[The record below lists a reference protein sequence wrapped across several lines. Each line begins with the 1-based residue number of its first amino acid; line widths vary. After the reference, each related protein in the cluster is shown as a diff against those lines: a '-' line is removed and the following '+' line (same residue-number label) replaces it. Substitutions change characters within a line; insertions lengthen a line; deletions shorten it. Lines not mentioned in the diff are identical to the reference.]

1 MNPEMAR
8 KTWRTVEPLHG
19 MIYFVPEA
27 AEEYTSVGLEPHMG
41 YFASRSAAMG
51 PVGPGAVVATFFNF
65 DPRLV
70 EAALPAAW
78 ERATPAQVLAAR
90 FRAADRAL
98 RRLLGAAAGSS
109 EMEEA
114 AALARTAAWV
124 ATERPQGRPLFAA
137 HAELEWPD
145 APHLVLWHAQTL
157 LREYRGDAHVALLT
171 AAGLSPV
178 EALVIH
184 AASGEVPASALRAT
198 RAWSDEDWG
207 AGVDLVR
214 SRGWLE
220 PGEDLVLSE
229 SGRAHRQD
237 IEDRTDQLSLDP
249 YSALGEQSCE
259 QLRRLTR
266 PMSRVVVDSGALA
279 TMAVRPVQ
287 A

>member
-27 AEEYTSVGLEPHMG
+27 AEEYASAGLEAHMG

-51 PVGPGAVVATFFNF
+51 PVGPGVVVATFFNF

-78 ERATPAQVLAAR
+78 GRATPAEVLAAR
-90 FRAADRAL
+90 LRAADRAL
-98 RRLLGAAAGSS
+98 RRLLGPAAGSS

-124 ATERPQGRPLFAA
+124 AAERPQGRPLFAA

-184 AASGEVPASALRAT
+184 AVAGDVPAAALRAT
-198 RAWSDEDWG
+198 RAWSDEDWD
-207 AGVDLVR
+207 AGVESVR

-229 SGRAHRQD
+229 PGRVHRRD

-249 YSALGEQSCE
+249 YAALGEQSCE
-259 QLRRLTR
+259 QLRQLTR
-266 PMSRVVVDSGALA
+266 PMSRAVVDSGALA
-279 TMAVRPVQ
+279 TMAARPVQ
-287 A
+287 S

>member
-27 AEEYTSVGLEPHMG
+27 AEEYAAAGLEPNMG

-51 PVGPGAVVATFFNF
+51 PVGAGVVVATFFNF

-78 ERATPAQVLAAR
+78 ERATPAAVLAAR
-90 FRAADRAL
+90 LRAADRAL
-98 RRLLGAAAGSS
+98 RRLLGAAAGSA

-124 ATERPQGRPLFAA
+124 AAERPQGRALFAA
-137 HAELEWPD
+137 HAGLEWPE

-184 AASGEVPASALRAT
+184 AASGEVPAAALRAT
-198 RAWSDEDWG
+198 RAWSDVDWE
-207 AGVDLVR
+207 AGVESVR

-220 PGEDLVLSE
+220 PGPDLGLSE
-229 SGRAHRQD
+229 AGRAHRRD
-237 IEDRTDQLSLDP
+237 IEDRTDQLSLAP
-249 YSALGEQSCE
+249 YAALGEQSCE
-259 QLRRLTR
+259 RLRQLTR
-266 PMSRVVVDSGALA
+266 PMSRAVVDSGALA
-279 TMAVRPVQ
+279 TMSTRPVQ
-287 A
+287 S

>member
-8 KTWRTVEPLHG
+8 KTWRTAEPLHG

-27 AEEYTSVGLEPHMG
+27 AEEYAAAGLEPHMG
-41 YFASRSAAMG
+41 YFASRAAAMG
-51 PVGPGAVVATFFNF
+51 PVGPGVVVATFFNF

-78 ERATPAQVLAAR
+78 ERSTPAAVLAAR

-114 AALARTAAWV
+114 AALARTAARV
-124 ATERPQGRPLFAA
+124 AAERPQGRPLFAA

-184 AASGEVPASALRAT
+184 AASGEVPAAALRAT
-198 RAWSDEDWG
+198 RAWSDEDWD
-207 AGVDLVR
+207 AGVESVR
-214 SRGWLE
+214 SRGWLG
-220 PGEDLVLSE
+220 PGEDLALSE
-229 SGRAHRQD
+229 AGRAHRQD
-237 IEDRTDQLSLDP
+237 IEDRTDQLSLEP

-259 QLRRLTR
+259 LLRQLTR
-266 PMSRVVVDSGALA
+266 PLSRAVVDSGALA
-279 TMAVRPVQ
+279 TMSARPVQ
-287 A
+287 S

>member
-27 AEEYTSVGLEPHMG
+27 AEEYAAAGLEPNMG

-51 PVGPGAVVATFFNF
+51 PVGAGVVVATFFNF

-78 ERATPAQVLAAR
+78 ERATPAAVLAAR
-90 FRAADRAL
+90 LRAADRAL
-98 RRLLGAAAGSS
+98 RRLLGAAAGSA

-124 ATERPQGRPLFAA
+124 AAERPQGRALFAA
-137 HAELEWPD
+137 HAGLEWPE

-184 AASGEVPASALRAT
+184 AASGEVPAAALRAT
-198 RAWSDEDWG
+198 RAWSDVDWE
-207 AGVDLVR
+207 AGVESVR

-220 PGEDLVLSE
+220 PGPDLGLSE
-229 SGRAHRQD
+229 AGRAHRRD
-237 IEDRTDQLSLDP
+237 IEDRTDPLSLAP
-249 YSALGEQSCE
+249 AAARGEQSCE
-259 QLRRLTR
+259 RLRQLTR
-266 PMSRVVVDSGALA
+266 PMSRAVVDSGALA
-279 TMAVRPVQ
+279 TMSTRPVQ
-287 A
+287 S

>member
-1 MNPEMAR
+1 A
-8 KTWRTVEPLHG
+8 
-19 MIYFVPEA
+19 
-27 AEEYTSVGLEPHMG
+27 GLEPHMG

-51 PVGPGAVVATFFNF
+51 PVVPGVVVATFFNF

-70 EAALPAAW
+70 ETALPAAW
-78 ERATPAQVLAAR
+78 ERATPAEVLAAR
-90 FRAADRAL
+90 LRAADRAL
-98 RRLLGAAAGSS
+98 RRLLGPAAGSS
-109 EMEEA
+109 EMEES

-124 ATERPQGRPLFAA
+124 AAERPQGRPLFAA

-184 AASGEVPASALRAT
+184 AASGEVPAAALRTT

-207 AGVDLVR
+207 AGVESVR

-220 PGEDLVLSE
+220 TGEDLVLSE

-237 IEDRTDQLSLDP
+237 IEDRTDLLSLDP

-259 QLRRLTR
+259 QLRQLTR
-266 PMSRVVVDSGALA
+266 PMSRMVVDSGALA
-279 TMAVRPVQ
+279 PMAIRPAQ
-287 A
+287 S